1 MLGMIILLA
10 FSDISFRAT
19 QAMYINCDN
28 SLMTFSFFKQREK
41 IMQLFDIRFKQLIK
55 LNIIPAIVCGLCAN
69 LLLFYTGGQDY
80 PFQYLVN
87 ILICILIS
95 VVNSI
100 TWLSLYYLF
109 QPFTT
114 SVNVKSGAYI
124 AARTV
129 ISLISLHICWIP
141 CKSGLLLGIM
151 LVFTAAYVI
160 ILRKLVRKHSP
171 KTWKVKS

>member
-1 MLGMIILLA
+1 
-10 FSDISFRAT
+10 
-19 QAMYINCDN
+19 
-28 SLMTFSFFKQREK
+28 MTFSFFKQRDK

-55 LNIIPAIVCGLCAN
+55 LNIIPAVFFGLCAN
-69 LLLFYTGGQDY
+69 LVLFYSGGQDY
-80 PFQYLVN
+80 PFHYLVN

-95 VVNSI
+95 TVNSI

-124 AARTV
+124 AARTI
-129 ISLISLHICWIP
+129 ISILMLHICWIP
-141 CKSGLLLGIM
+141 CKSWLLLGI
-151 LVFTAAYVI
+151 LIIFTAAYVML
-160 ILRKLVRKHSP
+160 LRMLVRKYAP